1 MAIEQALYDKLNPL
15 SDAQLQE
22 KIQQAESYV
31 ARGTGED
38 ISRLCSQPLT
48 PEYFTRTTILVKQF
62 HISYVAR
69 KILQSRKDGKNF
81 TLYEPLP
88 VHTPAP
94 IGRNTAEQEQ
104 FNQLSANRKVNKQHT
119 ADKLKDKNLTEAKE
133 YIATEKQ
140 YYLTVL
146 AYIDA
151 IERIISLAKAGK
163 FSFSISVIEH
173 YLLHNYR
180 QALIVLYDITTEVNT
195 AIALTV
201 ARVKG
206 TEANS
211 NTPPP
216 APTPSPTPSA
226 PTAPAPEPQEPPK
239 EEQEDKKGISITTI
253 LIGGSLLL
261 GFIYYLKKKN

>member
-94 IGRNTAEQEQ
+94 IGRNAAEQEQ
-104 FNQLSANRKVNKQHT
+104 FNQLSAKRQKPNR
-119 ADKLKDKNLTEAKE
+119 
-133 YIATEKQ
+133 
-140 YYLTVL
+140 
-146 AYIDA
+146 
-151 IERIISLAKAGK
+151 G
-163 FSFSISVIEH
+163 
-173 YLLHNYR
+173 
-180 QALIVLYDITTEVNT
+180 
-195 AIALTV
+195 
-201 ARVKG
+201 
-206 TEANS
+206 
-211 NTPPP
+211 
-216 APTPSPTPSA
+216 
-226 PTAPAPEPQEPPK
+226 
-239 EEQEDKKGISITTI
+239 
-253 LIGGSLLL
+253 
-261 GFIYYLKKKN
+261 

>member
-1 MAIEQALYDKLNPL
+1 MGIEQVLYDKLNPL

-31 ARGTGED
+31 ARGTGEE

-94 IGRNTAEQEQ
+94 IGRNAAEQEQ
-104 FNQLSANRKVNKQHT
+104 FNQLSANQKVNKQHT

-163 FSFSISVIEH
+163 FPFSISLIEH

-180 QALIVLYDITTEVNT
+180 QALIVLYDITTTVNT

-201 ARVKG
+201 ESIKG
-206 TEANS
+206 TP
-211 NTPPP
+211 TPAP

-226 PTAPAPEPQEPPK
+226 PTAPAPEPPK
-239 EEQEDKKGISITTI
+239 EEEQEDKKGISITTI
-253 LIGGSLLL
+253 LIGGGLLL
-261 GFIYYLKKKN
+261 GLIFYLKKKN